1 MATVIGVKF
10 KNNVKCYYFDP
21 ADVNYDEGDGVIV
34 ETQRGIEYGTVC
46 FGNREVDDK
55 DIVQPL
61 KPALRKATEKDTA
74 DHMRNLAERDR
85 LVEET
90 RKKVEAHG
98 LKMKIADAEY
108 TFDRGKVIIYFTA
121 DGRIDFRD
129 LVRDLA
135 GLFRN
140 RIELRQIYERDDIKL
155 RGALAQCGRPC
166 CCTTF
171 LKDYEKVS
179 IRMAKYQGL
188 SLNPS
193 KISGCCGKLMC
204 CLRYENAYYQEM
216 AKKMPKLNSTVDTD
230 EGKAVVMENDALKGE
245 VKLKFTDSEGAV
257 TVKRLPLEEIRF
269 AKGERKKEEPEF
281 DPDDLTDE
289 LPPSED

>member
-1 MATVIGVKF
+1 MAEVIGIKF
-10 KNNVKCYYFDP
+10 KNNSKTYYFDP
-21 ADVNYDEGDGVIV
+21 VGETFSEGDGAVV
-34 ETQRGIEYGTVC
+34 ETQRGVEFGNVA
-46 FGNREVDDK
+46 FGNREVPDK
-55 DIVQPL
+55 EIVHPL
-61 KPALRKATEKDTA
+61 KPVIRKATEA
-74 DHMRNLAERDR
+74 DAEAHAKNLAERDR
-85 LVEET
+85 LIEET
-90 RKKVEAHG
+90 RKKVDSHG
-98 LKMKIADAEY
+98 LKMKIVDAEY

-121 DGRIDFRD
+121 DGRIDFRE

-188 SLNPS
+188 SLNPG

-216 AKKMPKLNSTVDTD
+216 
-230 EGKAVVMENDALKGE
+230 
-245 VKLKFTDSEGAV
+245 
-257 TVKRLPLEEIRF
+257 
-269 AKGERKKEEPEF
+269 
-281 DPDDLTDE
+281 
-289 LPPSED
+289 

>member
-10 KNNVKCYYFDP
+10 KNNAKCYFFDP
-21 ADVNYDEGDGVIV
+21 GETEYSEGDGVIV
-34 ETQRGIEYGTVC
+34 ETQRGVEYGNVC

-55 DIVQPL
+55 EIVQPL
-61 KPALRKATEKDTA
+61 KPALRKATERDTA
-74 DHMRNLAERDR
+74 EHMKNLAERER
-85 LVEET
+85 LIEET

-204 CLRYENAYYQEM
+204 CLRYENAYYQDM
-216 AKKMPKLNSTVDTD
+216 AKKMPKVNSVVDTP
-230 EGKAVVMENDALKGE
+230 EGKAVVTENDALRGE
-245 VKLKFTDSEGAV
+245 VKLRFTSDDG
-257 TVKRLPLEEIRF
+257 TVGIKRMPLSQIRF
-269 AKGERKKEEPEF
+269 SKGKPGKEEPEE
-281 DPDDLTDE
+281 DGDDLTDA
-289 LPPSED
+289 LPPAEE